1 MTDDGTIKI
10 SRLALN
16 EVIEALGQCAEYL
29 EPMIDADGDPNGGW
43 IPNKEMSLYA
53 LCEHTLDML
62 PPVFKAPAL
71 KPRPHPLSVMPYP
84 DGINEVLAL
93 KR

>member
-1 MTDDGTIKI
+1 MTIQI
-10 SRLALN
+10 SREVLN
-16 EVIEALGQCAEYL
+16 EVIETLAQCAEYL
-29 EPMIDADGDPNGGW
+29 EPMIDADGDPDGGW

-53 LCEHTLDML
+53 LCEHTLEML
-62 PPVFKAPAL
+62 PTLAPEPAQ